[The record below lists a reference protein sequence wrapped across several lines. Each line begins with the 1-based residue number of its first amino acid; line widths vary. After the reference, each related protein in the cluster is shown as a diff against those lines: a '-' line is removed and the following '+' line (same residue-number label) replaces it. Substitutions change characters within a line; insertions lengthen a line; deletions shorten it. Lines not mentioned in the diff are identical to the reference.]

1 MSLSIK
7 AVDRLFERMAAT
19 YGAQWTRQ
27 WQDVPM
33 TDVKAAWA
41 HELTPFENSL
51 SRIAWALENLPTRC
65 PNVIEFKALCRLAP
79 MPDAPRLPEP
89 KADPERVRA
98 ELAKLG
104 ELRASVGAN
113 QGGGKAWAH
122 RIIHRHQMC
131 ERINPTTLRLA
142 RQALGLEP
150 A

>member
-1 MSLSIK
+1 MSLPIK
-7 AVDRLFERMAAT
+7 AVDRLFERMAAS

-41 HELTPFENSL
+41 HELTPLENSL
-51 SRIAWALENLPTRC
+51 TRIAWALENLPARC

-104 ELRASVGAN
+104 ELRASVGSN
-113 QGGGKAWAH
+113 SGDGKEWAR

-131 ERINPTTLRLA
+131 ERINPTTLRFA
-142 RQALGLEP
+142 RQALGLE
-150 A
+150 AA